1 MSPCLPSND
10 QYSLKEGP
18 TKRDSNCQRDIETC
32 VNINY
37 DAKSGF
43 KINKKVTRQ
52 ETLPSD
58 EGQPVVK
65 KSRPSVEITPI
76 IGDSGHQRSSPS
88 PDRDMFHKTAAEIVK
103 GRRKYSQSYD
113 ESESELYSPYEA
125 NTYLPKGRKSPG
137 RQTSP
142 YAKKL
147 NGPGSTHKSNGKNSY
162 TIYLFYSDF
171 LN

>member
-1 MSPCLPSND
+1 MSPCLPSTD
-10 QYSLKEGP
+10 QYGLKEGP
-18 TKRDSNCQRDIETC
+18 SKRDNNCQRDIETC

-43 KINKKVTRQ
+43 KINQKVTRQ

-58 EGQPVVK
+58 EGQPAVK

-76 IGDSGHQRSSPS
+76 IEESALRNSPS
-88 PDRDMFHKTAAEIVK
+88 PHREVFYKTAAETVK
-103 GRRKYSQSYD
+103 GRRKSFYSQSYD
-113 ESESELYSPYEA
+113 ESEEEFFGPYEGA
-125 NTYLPKGRKSPG
+125 TYLPKGRKSPG

-147 NGPGSTHKSNGKNSY
+147 NGPGSTHKSNGE
-162 TIYLFYSDF
+162 II
-171 LN
+171 

>member
-10 QYSLKEGP
+10 QYSVKEGP
-18 TKRDSNCQRDIETC
+18 SKRDNNCQSDLETC

-43 KINKKVTRQ
+43 KINQNVTRQ

-58 EGQPVVK
+58 EGQPAVK

-76 IGDSGHQRSSPS
+76 IGEQDPRNSPS
-88 PDRDMFHKTAAEIVK
+88 PDRGMFHKTAAETVK
-103 GRRKYSQSYD
+103 GRRKDSQSYV
-113 ESESELYSPYEA
+113 ESDLFSPYEA
-125 NTYLPKGRKSPG
+125 SPYLPKGRKSPG

-147 NGPGSTHKSNGKNSY
+147 NGPGSTHKSNGE
-162 TIYLFYSDF
+162 IIQVIHFLFYLGYSY
-171 LN
+171 